1 MSPKNEAVR
10 ASRNVHENGP
20 SGGTSNTPAPRMGE
34 LPRSP
39 SGTGDALK
47 IEFISKKK

>member
-47 IEFISKKK
+47 IELISKKK